1 MFNTLSCHSEE
12 LVHPSITSTPGRT
25 NARLAP
31 FDEWMPFVSNAEVRT
46 IRDTSQPPGRYL
58 SVYLDGAAAEIMTT
72 IEDSLMQR
80 EFSRDQSVRM
90 QELDRQQLG
99 QTFGVAYRTNV
110 GSLLVFVSPVSL
122 SRALV
127 IFELYF
133 QK

>member
-1 MFNTLSCHSEE
+1 
-12 LVHPSITSTPGRT
+12 
-25 NARLAP
+25 
-31 FDEWMPFVSNAEVRT
+31 
-46 IRDTSQPPGRYL
+46 
-58 SVYLDGAAAEIMTT
+58 VYLDGAAAEIMTT